1 MKIQIL
7 KQQWN
12 IVTRKNVCFDKKKEM
27 PAKNSPHI
35 YLSISEAETKA
46 EVCKKSK
53 NTKMY
58 TVMSYFFA
66 QQVSSLS

>member
-1 MKIQIL
+1 
-7 KQQWN
+7 
-12 IVTRKNVCFDKKKEM
+12 M
-27 PAKNSPHI
+27 PAKNIPHI

-58 TVMSYFFA
+58 TAMSYFFA

>member
-1 MKIQIL
+1 
-7 KQQWN
+7 
-12 IVTRKNVCFDKKKEM
+12 M

-66 QQVSSLS
+66 QQVSSLSWSLKNDLNDLQTTVKRKSYDKSINK